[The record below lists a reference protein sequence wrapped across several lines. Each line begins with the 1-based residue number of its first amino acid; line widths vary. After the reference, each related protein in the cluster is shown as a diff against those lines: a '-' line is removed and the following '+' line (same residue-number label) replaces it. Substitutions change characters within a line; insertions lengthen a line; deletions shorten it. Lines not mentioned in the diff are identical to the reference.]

1 MRHTTPFSFACLLFL
16 PSAFAQWGGHNWNRP
31 SRTWGY
37 PPPSM
42 PPATVVPIPTQQ
54 PQGPFQSEG
63 YPQPSQTEGGG
74 PQTYQTGGGFPPETI
89 QPTEPTGAG
98 IPSATGSS
106 PSSQFSTPASTN
118 GTSDH
123 TSAKGVIYKYPDTS
137 SQAVSLDP
145 SWACNWDSSPGIS
158 NPPFEF
164 VPQMWGPGAT
174 LSDLSGSDY
183 VLFYNE
189 PDECQS
195 GAGGSC
201 VSQSDTVRQFQTTF
215 VPATS
220 GKKVSTPCV
229 TNGGASFLQS
239 FLGSVGGSAVD
250 VLCFHWYG
258 DDLGS
263 LQTAVQTF
271 KQIQQQY
278 SIKEIWINEMGVSS
292 KPSDVSQ
299 YTEYLDTAVD
309 RYAYNLFYL
318 GSGGTL

>member
-1 MRHTTPFSFACLLFL
+1 MRHVLFSFAFSCFL
-16 PSAFAQWGGHNWNRP
+16 PLTLAQWGGHYWNHP

-37 PPPSM
+37 PPPSLA
-42 PPATVVPIPTQQ
+42 PAPFTTSATQQ
-54 PQGPFQSEG
+54 PQGPYQSEG
-63 YPQPSQTEGGG
+63 YPEPSQTEGEE
-74 PQTYQTGGGFPPETI
+74 PQTYPTGGGNPTATNQPGE
-89 QPTEPTGAG
+89 PTEAG
-98 IPSATGSS
+98 FPSATGSS
-106 PSSQFSTPASTN
+106 PSSESSTPASPS
-118 GTSDH
+118 GTPDN
-123 TSAKGVIYKYPDTS
+123 TPAKGVIYSSGTS
-137 SQAVSLDP
+137 SQALSLAP
-145 SWACNWDSSPGIS
+145 AWACNWASSPGVS
-158 NPPFEF
+158 SPPFQY

-201 VSQSDTVRQFQTTF
+201 VTPTDTINQFKSTF

-229 TNGGASFLQS
+229 TNGGASFLQT

-250 VLCFHWYG
+250 ILCFHWYG

-263 LQTAVQTF
+263 LESAVQTF

-278 SIKEIWINEMGVSS
+278 NIAEIWISEMGVNS
-292 KPSDVSQ
+292 KPTDVSQ
-299 YTEYLDTAVD
+299 YTQYLDGAVD

-318 GSGGTL
+318 GSGGSL